1 MKGDHFLRCSRF
13 VVGYGSLIRFWHDN
27 WCGDQ
32 PLKLMFPLLFEIVA
46 DNNASRESLLERQLE
61 GWSRNWHV
69 EFIRKFNDWEIDE
82 VASFFH
88 LLDSHTPLGE
98 GNDRMI

>member
-46 DNNASRESLLERQLE
+46 DNNASRESLLER
-61 GWSRNWHV
+61 
-69 EFIRKFNDWEIDE
+69 
-82 VASFFH
+82 
-88 LLDSHTPLGE
+88 
-98 GNDRMI
+98 